1 MNHMRRIVTASAA
14 AALTAT
20 ALLVPATAQAAP
32 QQASTATSST
42 CTVTGGDLKWG
53 VKESFRSYISGSI
66 ANGGWEVSDGAAYET
81 PLFSWTNASGEID
94 AETGEGTVSFVGTM
108 HFTGHDGVLNLVMKN
123 PTVELNGDGTGRLL
137 LDAKS
142 NNAQGELVID
152 ETQVYIGKIEGIGQT
167 DPASGTLT
175 IDQAPAVL
183 TGEGAAAF
191 GGFYASGDALDP
203 VALSVQLGPC
213 SGTPAEVTTPE
224 VTTGTTEEAASEL
237 PIVPIIIGGVA
248 VVVIAVAAGLLIAG
262 RKKSPGASNE
272 NETDSSTES

>member
-1 MNHMRRIVTASAA
+1 MNHMRRFVTASAA

-20 ALLVPATAQAAP
+20 ALLVPAAAQATP
-32 QQASTATSST
+32 LQTSTATSST

-66 ANGGWEVSDGAAYET
+66 ANGGWEVSDGASYET
-81 PLFSWTNASGEID
+81 PLFGWTNATGEID

-123 PTVELNGDGTGRLL
+123 PTIELNGDGTGRLL

-142 NNAQGELVID
+142 NNAQGELVVD
-152 ETQVYIGKIEGIGQT
+152 EAQVYIGKIEGIGQT
-167 DPASGTLT
+167 DPASGTLSFE
-175 IDQAPAVL
+175 QASAVL

-191 GGFYASGDALDP
+191 GGFYASGDDLDP

-224 VTTGTTEEAASEL
+224 VTTPTEEATNEL

-248 VVVIAVAAGLLIAG
+248 VVVIAVAAVLLITG
-262 RKKSPGASNE
+262 RKKSPSASNE
-272 NETDSSTES
+272 NETDTSAEG

>member
-1 MNHMRRIVTASAA
+1 MKHMRRIVTASAA

-32 QQASTATSST
+32 LHTSTAASST

-66 ANGGWEVSDGAAYET
+66 ANGGWEVADGASYET
-81 PLFSWTNASGEID
+81 PLFGWSNATGEID

-108 HFTGHDGVLNLVMKN
+108 HFSGHDGVLNLVMKN
-123 PTVELNGDGTGRLL
+123 PTIELNGDGTGRLL

-152 ETQVYIGKIEGIGQT
+152 EAQVYIGKIEGIGQT
-167 DPASGTLT
+167 DPASGTLS
-175 IDQAPAVL
+175 INQAPAVL

-191 GGFYASGDALDP
+191 GGFYASGDELDP
-203 VALSVQLGPC
+203 IELSVQLGPC
-213 SGTPAEVTTPE
+213 AGTPAEVETPE
-224 VTTGTTEEAASEL
+224 VTTTTEAPESEL
-237 PIVPIIIGGVA
+237 PIVPIIIGGIA

-262 RKKSPGASNE
+262 RKKKPSAESNE
-272 NETDSSTES
+272 NETGTSTEG